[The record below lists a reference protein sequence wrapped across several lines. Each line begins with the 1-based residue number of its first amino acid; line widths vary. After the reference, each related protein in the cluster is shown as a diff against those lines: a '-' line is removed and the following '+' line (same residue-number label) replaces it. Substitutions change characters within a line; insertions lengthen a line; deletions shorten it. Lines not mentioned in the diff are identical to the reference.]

1 MGLSVQIY
9 SLIYSFLF
17 GIILYFLLLTFDRFV
32 MKQKMMIKII
42 MSAFLVFILA
52 VLYFLGLLYINNGYL
67 HVYFFVLIM
76 VGYIF
81 AYYIRTI
88 WFTRCQEKK

>member
-17 GIILYFLLLTFDRFV
+17 GIVLYFSLLMLDKLSIKKKIIIKIGISIFWMFALAILYFF
-32 MKQKMMIKII
+32 
-42 MSAFLVFILA
+42 
-52 VLYFLGLLYINNGYL
+52 GLLYINNGYL
-67 HVYFFVLIM
+67 HGYFFALIT

-81 AYYIRTI
+81 AYYIKTN
-88 WFTRCQEKK
+88 WFTHCQEKK